1 MYDAAPDCDGDRSVR
16 SLAPS
21 FPMMCSRCTLTVSS
35 EMNSSSP
42 ISRFLLPPDKQ
53 AKHFDLAFAERF
65 VAEMFRQSRGY
76 RGGTHLQRPKALDAL
91 LPCGCGSHHA
101 HVGLAVDEYRYAF
114 TNQRVIINAKNLDG
128 GRPVRGFFGDC
139 RRG

>member
-76 RGGTHLQRPKALDAL
+76 RGGARTSSARKRLMPSFPVDAVPTML
-91 LPCGCGSHHA
+91 MSDWLSMTTVMPS
-101 HVGLAVDEYRYAF
+101 R
-114 TNQRVIINAKNLDG
+114 I
-128 GRPVRGFFGDC
+128 RG
-139 RRG
+139 